1 MIFTKTEQSIT
12 KGEKQMRKSLL
23 FGAVVVVL
31 ITLAS
36 FSSEAQESPMKQLS
50 LEESIAIGL
59 ENNLDLRKAAYDL
72 SLKETEYEEAK
83 ISNLLKTSIVTLKN
97 AELNF
102 KKAQD
107 AFEEKKEELMLE
119 GITDRYFEVLK
130 SEEKVQIEKISVEQ
144 SKENLEIV
152 KNKFSLGD
160 ASELAVMQAEV
171 DLSQAQRDLTQAEND
186 LTYARMDLNNV
197 LGLPLDLPVKLT
209 DTFSLETLEINL
221 EESIQKAM
229 NNKYEIIEA
238 QDDLEFAKLKLSLKE
253 NKYTSEIEK
262 KKAKIELEKVKVNLE
277 QLMTSIP
284 LEITSSFLSLKVK
297 EANVPITKKEVEE
310 KEESYRI
317 SQTQYKAGFITAT
330 DLLDSQI
337 ELTQAKINALE
348 ALFTA
353 NLAKRQFIRAI
364 GGELEKIQEKTEKPS

>member
-1 MIFTKTEQSIT
+1 
-12 KGEKQMRKSLL
+12 MRKSSL
-23 FGAVVVVL
+23 FGAVALLVAL
-31 ITLAS
+31 TS
-36 FSSEAQESPMKQLS
+36 FSSRAEEPKVRQLS
-50 LEESIAIGL
+50 LEESIVIGL
-59 ENNLDLRKAAYDL
+59 ENNLDLREAAYDL

-102 KKAQD
+102 NRAQD
-107 AFEEKKEELMLE
+107 AFEEKKKELMLE

-130 SEEKVQIEKISVEQ
+130 SEKKVQIEQISVEQ
-144 SKENLEIV
+144 NKENLEIV

-160 ASELAVMQAEV
+160 ASELNVMQAEV

-229 NNKYEIIEA
+229 NNRYEIVEA
-238 QDDLEFAKLKLSLKE
+238 GDSLEFAKLKLSLKQ
-253 NKYTSEIEK
+253 NQYTSEIEK

-317 SQTQYKAGFITAT
+317 SQAQYKAGFITAT